1 LVPEER
7 DQTGRIDRGERR
19 QGIGRS
25 VGPEGEQSQPME
37 EKGIRGHA
45 ASLGDGVREPAGG
58 VRPGGSLVSC
68 RRPFWQAP
76 VSPMAIDLDTVLRVP
91 DSVLFQQVSDESVLL
106 DMDSEQYFGLDEVGT
121 RIWQLIVEDGR
132 LGDVHVAMLDEYDVD
147 PQVLERDLL
156 DLVGTLA
163 QKGLVV
169 VEGAAGESAPPAD
182 AL

>member
-1 LVPEER
+1 
-7 DQTGRIDRGERR
+7 
-19 QGIGRS
+19 
-25 VGPEGEQSQPME
+25 
-37 EKGIRGHA
+37 
-45 ASLGDGVREPAGG
+45 
-58 VRPGGSLVSC
+58 
-68 RRPFWQAP
+68 
-76 VSPMAIDLDTVLRVP
+76 MAIDLDTVLRVP

-132 LGDVHVAMLDEYDVD
+132 LGDVHAAMLDEYDVD